1 MRDVLSS
8 TFRVL
13 INVGKVYQHVAK
25 EQTEP
30 AKSLIVSMGGLI
42 KVALNVY
49 VVHGQSLRMWG
60 FFFPPVVWAKLV
72 VRPSRARAQGG
83 SKLALCGDRCGLGQE
98 AAA

>member
-30 AKSLIVSMGGLI
+30 CQITDSFNGWVDKGGF
-42 KVALNVY
+42 K
-49 VVHGQSLRMWG
+49 
-60 FFFPPVVWAKLV
+60 
-72 VRPSRARAQGG
+72 
-83 SKLALCGDRCGLGQE
+83 CRCGSWPEFKNVGIFFSSGCVG
-98 AAA
+98 